1 MEKKMKKISL
11 LTIWIT
17 LFILPGMTL
26 ASTSEKRIA
35 LVIGNSDYMSSP
47 LLNPMN
53 DAISME
59 AALNDCNFNVTR
71 RLNLNRKSM
80 FEVIREF
87 GNRLKRADVGLFYF
101 AGHAL
106 QVKGENYL
114 IPIGANVKNEDEVRF
129 ECLEASMVT
138 SKMET
143 AANKLNIII
152 LDACRD
158 NPFRSF
164 RSSSS
169 GLAEMK
175 APVGTVIQYATAPGS
190 RAIDFD
196 ESSEKN
202 GLYTSKLLKYIQTPG
217 LEINMMFRKVRQEV
231 HQASQKQQTPWE
243 SNSLMG
249 GAFYFKPLLASGSHT
264 IVKPQPSMK
273 TGAVH
278 IETTPSQADIYIN
291 NQYRGQSALD
301 LQGIKPGKIRIQ
313 VKKSGYLSSQKTET
327 ITSGEIKY
335 ITFYLEKEVT
345 TGTLNVKPE
354 NATIR
359 ILNIREKFYQGMTL
373 SPGQYHL
380 EISKSGYETYKK
392 WITIKAGDKLDLNI
406 DLKPLSRAK
415 QSFTNKWGMT
425 FVRIPSGSF
434 MMGSPKNEPGR
445 FDWEEQHKVTLTQDY
460 FMQTTEVTQGQ
471 WKAIM
476 GSNPSGFKECGD
488 NCPVV
493 FVSWNDVQTFLKKL
507 NRMDSGQTYRLPT
520 EAEWEYAARAGTTT
534 PFAFGN
540 CLSTNDANYD
550 GNYPLT
556 GCSKGQFRKKTIA
569 VGSLRKNAWDL
580 YDMHGNV
587 YEWCQDWFATY
598 PTVSVTNPTGP
609 ATGLDRVIRGGSWG
623 DNARYCRSALRGRLD
638 PGDADGVLG
647 FRLCAPGR

>member
-1 MEKKMKKISL
+1 MIRYF
-11 LTIWIT
+11 IWNQT
-17 LFILPGMTL
+17 GCT
-26 ASTSEKRIA
+26 
-35 LVIGNSDYMSSP
+35 
-47 LLNPMN
+47 
-53 DAISME
+53 
-59 AALNDCNFNVTR
+59 
-71 RLNLNRKSM
+71 
-80 FEVIREF
+80 
-87 GNRLKRADVGLFYF
+87 
-101 AGHAL
+101 H
-106 QVKGENYL
+106 
-114 IPIGANVKNEDEVRF
+114 
-129 ECLEASMVT
+129 
-138 SKMET
+138 
-143 AANKLNIII
+143 LNIII

-231 HQASQKQQTPWE
+231 HQASKKQQTPWE

-249 GAFYFKPLLASGSHT
+249 GEFYFKPLLASGSHT
-264 IVKPQPSMK
+264 IVKPQVSMK

-291 NQYRGQSALD
+291 NQYRGQSPLE

-335 ITFYLEKEVT
+335 ITFYLEEEVT

-354 NATIR
+354 NAAIR

-380 EISKSGYETYKK
+380 EISKSGYEIYKK
-392 WITIKAGDKLDLNI
+392 WITINAGDKLNLNI
-406 DLKPLSRAK
+406 DLKPLSRSK

-434 MMGSPKNEPGR
+434 MMGSPKNEKNR
-445 FDWEEQHKVTLTQDY
+445 SSDEVQHKVTLTQDY

-476 GSNPSGFKECGD
+476 GSNPSRFKDCGD
-488 NCPVV
+488 NCPVESL
-493 FVSWNDVQTFLKKL
+493 SWNNVQAFIKKL
-507 NRMDSGQTYRLPT
+507 NRMDRGQTYRLPT

-540 CLSTNDANYD
+540 CLSTTDANYD

-556 GCSKGQFRKKTIA
+556 GCSKGQYRKTAIS
-569 VGSLRKNAWDL
+569 VGSLRKNAWGL

-587 YEWCQDWFATY
+587 REWCQDWYAEY
-598 PTVSVTNPTGP
+598 PTRSVTNPTGP
-609 ATGLDRVIRGGSWG
+609 TAGSPRVIRGGGWNDSAG
-623 DNARYCRSALRGRLD
+623 YCRSAYRYCYG
-638 PGDADGVLG
+638 PDGACDDLG